1 MKLAVIITVITEY
14 IFVISIAIV
23 VSVMPASMITLTQ
36 SPVVKFYYG
45 VDSLVKWVRKKK
57 IGDCGLLRCQ
67 DQDQGYISQTS

>member
-36 SPVVKFYYG
+36 SPVVKF
-45 VDSLVKWVRKKK
+45 
-57 IGDCGLLRCQ
+57 
-67 DQDQGYISQTS
+67 

>member
-57 IGDCGLLRCQ
+57 LEIVDC
-67 DQDQGYISQTS
+67 